1 MARGVSLS
9 LDEFAGKLYLYGKV
23 ASERQIKALESGKR
37 QVYRVLIRASSEA
50 AGGDRVLS
58 RVGKA
63 TGFGTRKGSRL
74 GFKMIEG
81 SKTSVTFKKIGAWQ
95 FVDNSVTPGPTKP
108 HKIAPDPKRNRR
120 PLPPA
125 KKYQPTMR
133 TATGFVGKDGPF
145 LGQAPV
151 MHGGGKRFP
160 YWGRAIKSIQG
171 KVVES
176 HKDEFM
182 KAGRQVFAEG

>member
-23 ASERQIKALESGKR
+23 ASERQIKAFEAGKR

-74 GFKMIEG
+74 GFKMIDD

-95 FVDNSVTPGPTKP
+95 FVDNSVTSGSTKP
-108 HKIAPDPKRNRR
+108 HSIAPDPKRNKR

-125 KKYQPTMR
+125 TRYRPSMR
-133 TATGFVGKDGPF
+133 AAAAGPF
-145 LGQAPV
+145 GGFIGNGGAV
-151 MHGGGKRFP
+151 MHPGSARFP
-160 YWGRAIKSIQG
+160 YWGRAIKSIQS

-176 HKDEFM
+176 HKDEFT